1 VVSRVAHRRNCANW
15 GVVMGLLDDR
25 VAFVTGTARGM
36 GRNHALRL
44 AREGASIIG
53 VDVAAD
59 VSPHNGY
66 PAASEAELKETAR
79 LVEAEGRPCLME
91 VADVRDSDAL
101 EAVLADGVE
110 RFGGRLD
117 VVVANAGIS
126 NWGRFWEMSDEQW
139 QTMIDIN
146 LTGVWRTMKAAV
158 PHMLS
163 AGNGGS
169 IITISSVAGIK
180 ALPSQ
185 SHYTAAKHGVVGLTK
200 SAAIELGE
208 YNIRV
213 NSIHPWG
220 VATAP
225 AEDPNVAAMLTAHP
239 NYIMSFGAM
248 LPALFPAQVDDI
260 SDAVVYL
267 ASDLSRAVTATQLT
281 VDMGATKV

>member
-1 VVSRVAHRRNCANW
+1 
-15 GVVMGLLDDR
+15 MGLLDDR
-25 VAFVTGTARGM
+25 VAFVTGAARGM

-66 PAASEAELKETAR
+66 PAASKADLEETAR
-79 LVEAEGRPCLME
+79 LVQAEGRSCLME
-91 VADVRDSDAL
+91 IADVRNSDAL
-101 EAVLADGVE
+101 AAVLADGVE

-117 VVVANAGIS
+117 VVVANAGIC
-126 NWGRFWEMSDEQW
+126 NWARFWEMSDQQW

-169 IITISSVAGIK
+169 IINISSVAGIK

-200 SAAIELGE
+200 TAAIELGE

-213 NSIHPWG
+213 NSIHPWA
-220 VATAP
+220 VATAMGD
-225 AEDPNVAAMLTAHP
+225 DPYVEKTLTAHP
-239 NYIMSFGAM
+239 NYLMSFGCA
-248 LPALFPAQVDDI
+248 LPTPFPAHVDDI
-260 SDAVVYL
+260 SDAVIYL
-267 ASDLSRAVTATQLT
+267 ASDMSRAVTATQLT
-281 VDMGATKV
+281 VDMGATNV

>member
-1 VVSRVAHRRNCANW
+1 
-15 GVVMGLLDDR
+15 MGLLDNK
-25 VAFVTGTARGM
+25 VAFVTGAARGM

-53 VDVAAD
+53 VDIAAE
-59 VSPHNGY
+59 VSPRIGY
-66 PAASEAELKETAR
+66 PSATEADLKETAR

-91 VADVRDSDAL
+91 VADVRNSDAM
-101 EAVLADGVE
+101 EAVLAEGVE
-110 RFGGRLD
+110 RFGQRLD

-126 NWGRFWEMSDEQW
+126 TWARFWEMADDEW
-139 QTMIDIN
+139 QTMIDVN

-180 ALPSQ
+180 ALPCQ

-200 SAAIELGE
+200 SAAIELAE

-225 AEDPNVAAMLTAHP
+225 AEDPNVATMLTEHP
-239 NYIMSFGAM
+239 SYLMSFGCV
-248 LPALFPAQVDDI
+248 LPTPFPASVDDI
-260 SDAVVYL
+260 SDAVIYL

>member
-1 VVSRVAHRRNCANW
+1 
-15 GVVMGLLDDR
+15 
-25 VAFVTGTARGM
+25 
-36 GRNHALRL
+36 
-44 AREGASIIG
+44 
-53 VDVAAD
+53 
-59 VSPHNGY
+59 
-66 PAASEAELKETAR
+66 
-79 LVEAEGRPCLME
+79 
-91 VADVRDSDAL
+91 
-101 EAVLADGVE
+101 
-110 RFGGRLD
+110 
-117 VVVANAGIS
+117 
-126 NWGRFWEMSDEQW
+126 MSDEQW

-180 ALPSQ
+180 ALPCQ

-220 VATAP
+220 VTTAP
-225 AEDPNVAAMLTAHP
+225 AEDPNVEKTLTAHP
-239 NYIMSFGAM
+239 NLPHVLWLACFPRPFLRMSM
-248 LPALFPAQVDDI
+248 TSPMPSSIWPRICLVP
-260 SDAVVYL
+260 
-267 ASDLSRAVTATQLT
+267 SRQTQLT

>member
-1 VVSRVAHRRNCANW
+1 
-15 GVVMGLLDDR
+15 MGLLDGR
-25 VAFVTGTARGM
+25 VAFVTGAARGM
-36 GRNHALRL
+36 ERNHALRL
-44 AREGASIIG
+44 ARGGASIIG

-59 VSPHNGY
+59 VSPHSGY
-66 PAASEAELKETAR
+66 PAASEADLKETAR

-91 VADVRDSDAL
+91 IADVRNSDAL
-101 EAVLADGVE
+101 EAVLAGGVE

-126 NWGRFWEMSDEQW
+126 NWARFWEMSDEQS

-158 PHMLS
+158 PHILS

-169 IITISSVAGIK
+169 IIAISSVGGLK
-180 ALPSQ
+180 ALPSAG
-185 SHYTAAKHGVVGLTK
+185 HYTAAKHGVVGLTN

-220 VATAP
+220 VATAM
-225 AEDPNVAAMLTAHP
+225 AEDPNVEKMFTDHP
-239 NYIMSFGAM
+239 NYVVWFGMA
-248 LPALFPAQVDDI
+248 LPALFPAQLDDI
-260 SDAVVYL
+260 SDDVV
-267 ASDLSRAVTATQLT
+267 
-281 VDMGATKV
+281 

>member
-1 VVSRVAHRRNCANW
+1 
-15 GVVMGLLDDR
+15 MGLLDDR
-25 VAFVTGTARGM
+25 VAFVTGVARGM

-66 PAASEAELKETAR
+66 PAASEADLKETAR

-91 VADVRDSDAL
+91 IADVRNSDAL

-117 VVVANAGIS
+117 AVVANAGIS
-126 NWGRFWEMSDEQW
+126 NWARFWEMSDDQW

-163 AGNGGS
+163 AENGGS

-185 SHYTAAKHGVVGLTK
+185 GHYTAAKHGVVGLTK
-200 SAAIELGE
+200 TAAIELGE

-220 VATAP
+220 VATAM
-225 AEDPNVAAMLTAHP
+225 ADDPYVEKTLTAHP
-239 NYIMSFGAM
+239 NYLMSFGCA
-248 LPALFPAQVDDI
+248 LPTAFAHVDDI
-260 SDAVVYL
+260 SDAVIYL